1 MKEENVNKNQENEEA
16 TEQYKGIIM
25 LRKGKL
31 DEKDVWFGTVGN
43 MLVSDGAFE
52 TKEALKENL
61 ENVTLDRVCR
71 IMIGAFD
78 RAIKIQEGK

>member
-1 MKEENVNKNQENEEA
+1 MKEENVNMNQENEEA

-61 ENVTLDRVCR
+61 ENITLDRVSR